1 MGVQHEAG
9 AACLYVGRGVQS
21 IAPNGVA
28 DGLQMHPQLMGAA
41 GQGLQLQQ

>member
-1 MGVQHEAG
+1 MGVQHKAG
-9 AACLYVGRGVQS
+9 AACLYVGRGVKS